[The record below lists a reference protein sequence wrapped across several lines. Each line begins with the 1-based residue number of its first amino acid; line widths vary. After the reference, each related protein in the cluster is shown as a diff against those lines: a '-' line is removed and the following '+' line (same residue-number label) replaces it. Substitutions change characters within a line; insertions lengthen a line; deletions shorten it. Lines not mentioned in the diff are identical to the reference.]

1 MFINKSFIQ
10 NELSKMF
17 NIKKSLLCISAISC
31 MSLYASII
39 TAYDDY
45 DDIETPFAPTE
56 VTNPI
61 TIGSTPSVPT
71 ETDYNYWFTEKNKTY
86 VFNTSSS
93 NTCWRANNTVTID
106 NGYTLRLANYP
117 SGYYCDVLSCYN
129 TFTNNGNVII
139 DKYSRL
145 DLINNNP
152 STNNGTINVINGRL
166 GLHNSATLNNTG
178 TITLKDNSYIYISI
192 IVL

>member
-1 MFINKSFIQ
+1 
-10 NELSKMF
+10 
-17 NIKKSLLCISAISC
+17 
-31 MSLYASII
+31 MSLYA
-39 TAYDDY
+39 A
-45 DDIETPFAPTE
+45 DIA
-56 VTNPI
+56 VDSDI

-71 ETDYNYWFTEKNKTY
+71 ETGYNYWLDGKTY
-86 VFNTSSS
+86 VFN
-93 NTCWRANNTVTID
+93 NKHWIANKPVTID
-106 NGYTLRLANYP
+106 KDYILKLIKTGYTDYK
-117 SGYYCDVLSCYN
+117 SVLNCNN

>member
-1 MFINKSFIQ
+1 
-10 NELSKMF
+10 
-17 NIKKSLLCISAISC
+17 

-71 ETDYNYWFTEKNKTY
+71 ETDYNYWSTTENKTY

-93 NTCWRANNTVTID
+93 NTCWR
-106 NGYTLRLANYP
+106 
-117 SGYYCDVLSCYN
+117 
-129 TFTNNGNVII
+129 
-139 DKYSRL
+139 
-145 DLINNNP
+145 
-152 STNNGTINVINGRL
+152 
-166 GLHNSATLNNTG
+166 
-178 TITLKDNSYIYISI
+178 
-192 IVL
+192 

>member
-71 ETDYNYWFTEKNKTY
+71 ETDYNYWSTEEDNTY
-86 VFNTSSS
+86 VFNRSTSNSHKYWIAY
-93 NTCWRANNTVTID
+93 NKVTID
-106 NGYTLRLANYP
+106 NGYTLKLINEY
-117 SGYYCDVLSCYN
+117 GMYTLYCFN